1 MDEKKEYRG
10 EFWLESD
17 PDRRVPG
24 HLTYHPKRAGTL
36 LLHDSLRRG
45 MPLSRGGQYE
55 RIMGKVLGRSCV
67 LLNCFDSGAS
77 QSEARRGEWEV
88 NPRIF
93 VNALLLVPREHADA
107 PADTFVA
114 ASGRFD
120 GLHEFDGRMP
130 FKFDRPKD
138 ANDEDAWIE
147 QITAFRLEPRAVNAE
162 NIRVEFFQGPGSLSG
177 EYRKQT
183 LLSLHTMR
191 VTPRQENL
199 SLDQVVDYYTQA
211 RDLVAV
217 AMHQDCRFDGP
228 LHLQP
233 APREGESEE
242 GRRASYEYYARWRR
256 GTRHSYPLHNRILSF
271 ESLTADGIARWLAL
285 KEECGHVISRLVS
298 MRYTRRLAYEDA
310 LLRVVAAADSLHRVV
325 FPRKEW
331 TKSRTML
338 RELGE
343 FAGYPFRDAVPNL
356 EDWAHTVI
364 TERDN
369 AAHNKGLAVS
379 EPALATPLIESV
391 YFLVLVGLLRRAEVP
406 DTAFTGLRGSQP
418 FVWPMKRVFE
428 RFGGDNW
435 LKTMGK
441 TRGGVGG

>member
-1 MDEKKEYRG
+1 MAEQKEYRG
-10 EFWLESD
+10 EFWLESE
-17 PDRRVPG
+17 PGRRVPG

-36 LLHDSLRRG
+36 LLHDRLRPG
-45 MPLSRGGQYE
+45 LASSRGAEYE

-77 QSEARRGEWEV
+77 QSEARPGEWEV

-93 VNALLLVPREHADA
+93 VNALLLVPREHTDS

-120 GLHEFDGRMP
+120 GLAEFDGRMP
-130 FKFDRPKD
+130 FTFDRSND
-138 ANDEDAWIE
+138 ADDEGAWSE
-147 QITAFRLEPRAVNAE
+147 QITAARLEPRAVEAE
-162 NIRVEFFQGPGSLSG
+162 NARVEFFQGPGSRSG
-177 EYRKQT
+177 EHRKQT
-183 LLSLHTMR
+183 LLSIHTMR
-191 VTPRQENL
+191 VTPRQESL
-199 SLDQVVDYYTQA
+199 SLDEVVDYYTQA
-211 RDLVAV
+211 RDLIALS
-217 AMHQDCRFDGP
+217 MHQDCRFDGP

-242 GRRASYEYYARWRR
+242 GRYASYEYYATWRR
-256 GTRHSYPLHNRILSF
+256 GTRHSHPLYNRILSF

-285 KEECGHVISRLVS
+285 EEECGHIISRLVS

-343 FAGYPFRDAVPNL
+343 FAGYPFHDAVPNL
-356 EDWAHTVI
+356 EDWAHAVV

-379 EPALATPLIESV
+379 EPALATPLVESV
-391 YFLVLVGLLRRAEVP
+391 YFLVLVGLLRRARVP
-406 DTAFTGLRGSQP
+406 DTAFTGLRSSQP
-418 FVWPMKRVFE
+418 FVWPMKRVFKH
-428 RFGGDNW
+428 FGGDDW
-435 LKTMGK
+435 LMTMGIA
-441 TRGGVGG
+441 TGGVGG